1 MTPPGDRPDESQE
14 QRIRPVPRPVRST
27 PAPPFSPPPVIVP
40 DPIRQAP
47 PQDEASPARPDR
59 ARMDPLSL
67 DRGAA
72 KKVAL
77 AEGRA
82 LPPSSRPRSRDK
94 RRQRLIRAVTLVLAL
109 GAGGILFW
117 SLRKRLRTE
126 ASQVFNQPAAAR
138 TAVPSRQDRV
148 LDMLEAFLTAPDMD
162 AKAAWVLDRVRVRPL
177 MKAAYAS
184 GQLPEDQLRFGVPLA
199 LEPGVSAVPAK
210 VSVSPPFLMHLM
222 VREEHGEPKLDWETY
237 EQEITRKFIT
247 FAAKPGQPG
256 GEFRLV
262 LERTHDFSGTP
273 GESVAVRVAAPGSPA
288 LAQPVVV
295 RPDIAPA
302 LTDALPWNRRRRALV
317 RLAWDTPPGGA
328 SPRMILREV
337 VRWEFL
343 P

>member
-1 MTPPGDRPDESQE
+1 MTPPGDQPDEPQE
-14 QRIRPVPRPVRST
+14 QRIRPAPRPVRSA
-27 PAPPFSPPPVIVP
+27 PAPPFSDPPVIVP
-40 DPIRQAP
+40 EPVWQAP
-47 PQDEASPARPDR
+47 PPDEAYPARPDR

-82 LPPSSRPRSRDK
+82 LPPSSRPRSRNK
-94 RRQRLIRAVTLVLAL
+94 RRQRLIRAGTFVLAL
-109 GAGGILFW
+109 GACSIVFL
-117 SLRKRLRTE
+117 SLRKRLKSN
-126 ASQVFNQPAAAR
+126 ASQIFNQSAAAK

-148 LDMLEAFLTAPDMD
+148 LDMLEAFLTAPDVD
-162 AKAAWVLDRVRVRPL
+162 AKSAWVLDRDRVRPL
-177 MKAAYAS
+177 MEAAYAS
-184 GQLPEDQLRFGVPLA
+184 GQLPEDQLRFGVPLT

-222 VREEHGEPKLDWETY
+222 VREENGEPKLDWETY
-237 EQEITRKFIT
+237 EQEISRKFIT

-262 LERTHDFSGTP
+262 LERTHDFSGAP

-295 RPDIAPA
+295 RPDLAPA
-302 LTDALPWNRRRRALV
+302 LTSALPWDRRRRALV
-317 RLAWDTPPGGA
+317 RLDWDTPPGGA
-328 SPRMILREV
+328 SPRLMLREV